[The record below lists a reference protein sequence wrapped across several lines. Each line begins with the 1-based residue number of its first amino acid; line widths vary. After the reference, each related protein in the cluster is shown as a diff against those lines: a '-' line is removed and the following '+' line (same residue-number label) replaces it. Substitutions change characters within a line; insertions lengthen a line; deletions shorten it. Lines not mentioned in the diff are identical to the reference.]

1 MKSKALLMSSSVAK
15 KESLAASSRRKA
27 LKSQN
32 PGFSLK
38 IKAMKMPS
46 SGSDKKKSRSI
57 QKRRFKRSRASLKNK
72 SSPKM
77 VRARDATGR
86 FVKKGKG
93 TNGDMS
99 QTIYMPILQ
108 GSDGKSAEAIVVK
121 KENAD
126 KVDVTNVKIA
136 EK

>member
-1 MKSKALLMSSSVAK
+1 MKSKALLMSSSVTK

-46 SGSDKKKSRSI
+46 SGSDKKARSI
-57 QKRRFKRSRASLKNK
+57 RKRKFKRSSASLENK
-72 SSPKM
+72 SSQKM
-77 VRARDATGR
+77 VRARDAGGR
-86 FVKKGKG
+86 FAKKG
-93 TNGDMS
+93 TNDDGKS
-99 QTIYMPILQ
+99 HTIYMPIKQ
-108 GSDGKSAEAIVVK
+108 APNGKSAEAIVVK

-126 KVDVTNVKIA
+126 KVDVTNVKI

>member
-1 MKSKALLMSSSVAK
+1 
-15 KESLAASSRRKA
+15 
-27 LKSQN
+27 
-32 PGFSLK
+32 
-38 IKAMKMPS
+38 
-46 SGSDKKKSRSI
+46 
-57 QKRRFKRSRASLKNK
+57 
-72 SSPKM
+72 M
-77 VRARDATGR
+77 VRARDAEGR
-86 FVKKGKG
+86 FVEKGKG

-126 KVDVTNVKIA
+126 KVDVPNIKIA